1 MTKTETL
8 QILAVLK
15 AAYPSS
21 YKSMT
26 KEEARGTVAVWY
38 TQLSTVPADL
48 VLLALQK
55 CIAECKFPPSVCEVR
70 QQLSAMQ
77 SEAYF
82 MLRALGAEL
91 MSEKEKKKLERICDC
106 AVAPE
111 MTLDMLSIAPLSQ
124 DLLTDG
130 SETEWG
136 E

>member
-15 AAYPSS
+15 AAYPNS

-55 CIAECKFPPSVCEVR
+55 CISECKFPPSVCEVR
-70 QQLSAMQ
+70 EQLRAMQ
-77 SEAYF
+77 SEADW
-82 MLRALGAEL
+82 MLRSNAAEL
-91 MSEKEKKKLERICDC
+91 LSEEAKMKFQRICDC

-111 MTLDMLSIAPLSQ
+111 MTLDMLSAAPLSQ
-124 DLLTDG
+124 ELLSSGTDW
-130 SETEWG
+130 SD
-136 E
+136 